1 MNSRADDVLIMQD
14 DLGSPPRRSHG
25 GRASQVSAAEK
36 AGTPS
41 QTVQVDVAVV
51 LGERASIVELEESN
65 NRFFGGRPALQ

>member
-25 GRASQVSAAEK
+25 GRRSQAAAAEQ

-41 QTVQVDVAVV
+41 KTVQVDVAVV
-51 LGERASIVELEESN
+51 LGERASIVEPEESN
-65 NRFFGGRPALQ
+65 NGFLRGRSAVQ